1 MIAATA
7 ATNEAI
13 SMNNERDRLRLPI
26 TMNLADGHEVMGD
39 LIVNIGGTMERTLNN
54 ETKFVLFG
62 DLDGSER
69 MIAKSNI
76 LAMAA
81 RKATKAVN
89 LPNQN
94 GSDDNSPY
102 AVLGIDKSANDDQI
116 RDAFVARAK
125 AYHPDRFNN
134 VDLPREVAE
143 YTQTMSRRINEAYA
157 MLMQGKTQEIGHA
170 QVNAA

>member
-1 MIAATA
+1 
-7 ATNEAI
+7 
-13 SMNNERDRLRLPI
+13 MNDERDRLRLPI
-26 TMNLADGHEVMGD
+26 TMELAEGSEVMGD

-54 ETKFVLFG
+54 DSKFVLFG

-76 LAMAA
+76 LSMAS

-89 LPNQN
+89 LPNQGN
-94 GSDDNSPY
+94 SDETSPY
-102 AVLGIDKSANDDQI
+102 AVLGIDKSATDDQI
-116 RDAFVARAK
+116 REAFVARAR
-125 AYHPDRFNN
+125 AYHPDRFNT

-157 MLMQGKTQEIGHA
+157 VLMQGKTQAIGHT